1 MPTMGLMQLLAL
13 GRSLGRINERQNRY
27 KLARQSLLPKFWI
40 AGDGESP
47 ETPTSEISGK
57 KAVTLDPRRHENA
70 NAKTMIMKSST
81 VRPDLTAAAAAQS
94 GTTQVFPHGRWS
106 IFRNPFAKTPRPKP
120 SIEPRQSELLLD
132 SVKPVR
138 NDLTDSDLEVV
149 AANKPPI
156 EPAAQE
162 IASRPGEPP
171 EASALAWG
179 PIRTQLFGAE
189 KV

>member
-1 MPTMGLMQLLAL
+1 M
-13 GRSLGRINERQNRY
+13 
-27 KLARQSLLPKFWI
+27 
-40 AGDGESP
+40 
-47 ETPTSEISGK
+47 
-57 KAVTLDPRRHENA
+57 RHEDA

-81 VRPDLTAAAAAQS
+81 VRSDLTAAAAAQS
-94 GTTQVFPHGRWS
+94 GTTQVFPNGRWS

-120 SIEPRQSELLLD
+120 SMEPRQSELLLD

-149 AANKPPI
+149 TVSKPPA

-162 IASRPGEPP
+162 NASHSGEPP
-171 EASALAWG
+171 EASGLAWG
-179 PIRTQLFGAE
+179 RIKTQLFGAE